1 MKGLPEDRAVQFAR
15 YIIEAGA
22 TVRETAKEFHISKST
37 VHKDIQERL
46 PLLNYPLYREVR
58 VVLDR
63 NKEERHLRGGEA
75 TLCHAG
81 DSRAYLCRG
90 GKLTQLTHDHS
101 YVQELVD
108 CGTITVEEAEH
119 HPQKNIITKA
129 LGVDYR
135 LDSEFTTAP
144 LQKGD
149 ILLLCSDGLTNA
161 VPREQLEQLLRT
173 GRFYDLPD
181 LLIRTA
187 NENGGPDNIT
197 ALLLCVEEVR

>member
-75 TLCHAG
+75 TRQSGGGGTPPPRKYAAR
-81 DSRAYLCRG
+81 RARD
-90 GKLTQLTHDHS
+90 K
-101 YVQELVD
+101 
-108 CGTITVEEAEH
+108 
-119 HPQKNIITKA
+119 K
-129 LGVDYR
+129 
-135 LDSEFTTAP
+135 
-144 LQKGD
+144 
-149 ILLLCSDGLTNA
+149 
-161 VPREQLEQLLRT
+161 
-173 GRFYDLPD
+173 
-181 LLIRTA
+181 
-187 NENGGPDNIT
+187 
-197 ALLLCVEEVR
+197 

>member
-75 TLCHAG
+75 TRRKYAWW
-81 DSRAYLCRG
+81 
-90 GKLTQLTHDHS
+90 
-101 YVQELVD
+101 
-108 CGTITVEEAEH
+108 
-119 HPQKNIITKA
+119 
-129 LGVDYR
+129 
-135 LDSEFTTAP
+135 
-144 LQKGD
+144 
-149 ILLLCSDGLTNA
+149 TNVGQMSA
-161 VPREQLEQLLRT
+161 FCP
-173 GRFYDLPD
+173 GR
-181 LLIRTA
+181 
-187 NENGGPDNIT
+187 
-197 ALLLCVEEVR
+197 

>member
-75 TLCHAG
+75 TRIKYSALHAK
-81 DSRAYLCRG
+81 R
-90 GKLTQLTHDHS
+90 
-101 YVQELVD
+101 
-108 CGTITVEEAEH
+108 EH
-119 HPQKNIITKA
+119 Q
-129 LGVDYR
+129 
-135 LDSEFTTAP
+135 S
-144 LQKGD
+144 
-149 ILLLCSDGLTNA
+149 
-161 VPREQLEQLLRT
+161 
-173 GRFYDLPD
+173 
-181 LLIRTA
+181 
-187 NENGGPDNIT
+187 
-197 ALLLCVEEVR
+197 